1 MLYVAVLSSFKINPT
16 FSLRPFF
23 FIKREHYSEK
33 TCIQILLGNVECMGV
48 KILFILFYTLAMG
61 VTHRLGTAGMKEKR
75 MSASNTM
82 IKNSWS
88 YASTPRKY

>member
-1 MLYVAVLSSFKINPT
+1 
-16 FSLRPFF
+16 
-23 FIKREHYSEK
+23 
-33 TCIQILLGNVECMGV
+33 MGV

-88 YASTPRKY
+88 YASTPRKYWSRKFLPWAIVFEKYSFISF